1 MQATPAA
8 AGNGLELLM
17 LVAIFGI
24 FYFLFILPM
33 NRRQKRIRQ
42 MHSSLKA
49 GDRIITS
56 GGLRG
61 TIVSIKDD
69 TLQLRLP
76 PDSIKIEVVRSA
88 VAHVVPEE
96 GAGSKS

>member
-1 MQATPAA
+1 MQAAPAA

-42 MHSSLKA
+42 MHGSLKA
-49 GDRIITS
+49 GDRVITS

-69 TLQLRLP
+69 ILQLRLA
-76 PDSIKIEVVRSA
+76 PDSVKVELVRSA
-88 VAHVVPEE
+88 VAQVVSED
-96 GAGSKS
+96 GAGKS